1 MTPGGMTEAPG
12 KKGRRSSNIYI
23 VGFMGT
29 GKSSVGLRLAE
40 KLGWDFCDLDAEIE
54 KASGEPIGDI
64 FRNHGEAR
72 FRKIE
77 SERLRHVSAR
87 NRTVVALGGG
97 AFCSDENRRVTAGS
111 GTSVWLDAPLGLIMA
126 RCAGSGL
133 RPLFG
138 NLDTMA
144 ALLESRRPAYRL
156 AALRIEVEGLTVEE
170 IADRILELIPAG
182 S

>member
-1 MTPGGMTEAPG
+1 MTLDRMTEAPG
-12 KKGRRSSNIYI
+12 KTGRPSSNLYI

-40 KLGWDFCDLDAEIE
+40 KLGWEFCDLDAEIE
-54 KASGEPIGDI
+54 KASRETISDL
-64 FRNHGEAR
+64 FRNHGETR

-87 NRTVVALGGG
+87 TRTVVALGGG
-97 AFCSDENRRVTAGS
+97 AFCSEENRRVIAGS

-126 RCAGSGL
+126 RCAGSGS

-138 NLDTMA
+138 DLDTMA
-144 ALLESRRPAYRL
+144 ALLEARRPAYGL

-170 IADRILELIPAG
+170 IADRILELVPAG